1 MVGVKSSFWCFLRCV
16 RVCYLEVGAVVLG
29 DVGAVTLAEH
39 GDLLLDVLHLIL
51 SFLQVYGLDGHHFLG
66 AVVDALEHLAKGALP
81 NTLQLG
87 EQLLRVRPAVLKVQR
102 QRHSSYVAK
111 KIK

>member
-1 MVGVKSSFWCFLRCV
+1 MSNPLSGAFLRWDDCSV
-16 RVCYLEVGAVVLG
+16 RVCYLEVGAVVLC

-39 GDLLLDVLHLIL
+39 GDLLLDVLDLIL
-51 SFLQVYGLDGHHFLG
+51 SLLQVYGLDGNHILS
-66 AVVDALEHLAKGALP
+66 AVVYALEHLTEGALP

-87 EQLLRVRPAVLKVQR
+87 EQLLRVCPAVLKIQR

-111 KIK
+111 K